1 MRFLITC
8 VLILAMAFTAIAQS
22 SPDIQETSAKVSTSN
37 RIVTSETTEFRKLR
51 LDGFDA
57 LYNMDYRAAETK
69 FTKMTELLPDHPA
82 GYFYLAT
89 NFWLELLNSSRK
101 LQVSLY
107 NSDSFFSDT
116 KDKVDEKVDKEFHRL
131 IQVAQQKAESCV
143 KKNPKDIEALYYE
156 GAAHGLQA
164 SYEGTVTRSF
174 VSALRHGSKSVDLH
188 RKVIELNPGYTDAY
202 LTIGAYD
209 YVVGVLPFAFKII
222 AAIGG
227 FRGSRDRGLEE
238 LNMVTERGLYAQDD
252 ARVLLI
258 ALYSRENRAAEAL
271 NLLETL
277 SNKYPKNYL
286 FKIERAASLVKLNRA
301 SESNQLFEEL
311 LKDKNTEKV
320 ADLIHY
326 QYADSL
332 VEQGRNSEALEHLQA
347 IKTLS
352 NASPLLITRA
362 YLRAGQVL
370 DLMSKRSEAVAEY
383 QAVLKRDNVFD
394 SHELAKKY
402 LQKPYVVT
410 NGS

>member
-1 MRFLITC
+1 MRFLMAF
-8 VLILAMAFTAIAQS
+8 VLIFAIAFTATAQI
-22 SPDIQETSAKVSTSN
+22 PEVEETSTKISTSN
-37 RIVTSETTEFRKLR
+37 RIVNSETSEFRKLR

-57 LYNMDYRAAETK
+57 LYNMDYRTAETK
-69 FTKMTELLPDHPA
+69 FTKMMELLPDHPA

-107 NSDSFFSDT
+107 NGDSFFSDT

-131 IQVAQQKAESCV
+131 IQVAQQKAENCV
-143 KKNPKDIEALYYE
+143 KKNPKDIEAIYYE

-188 RKVIELNPGYTDAY
+188 RKVVDLNPTYTDAY

-209 YVVGVLPFAFKII
+209 YIVGSLPFAFKVL

-227 FRGSRDRGLEE
+227 FRGSKDRGLEE
-238 LNMVTERGLYAQDD
+238 LNSVTERGLYAQDD
-252 ARVLLI
+252 ARVLLV
-258 ALYSRENRAAEAL
+258 ALYARENRNSEVL

-286 FKIERAASLVKLNRA
+286 FKIERAASLIKLNRTI
-301 SESNQLFEEL
+301 ESNALFEEL

-320 ADLIHY
+320 LDLIHY

-332 VEQGRNSEALEHLQA
+332 VEQGRHSEALEHLQA
-347 IKTLS
+347 VKTLS
-352 NASPLLITRA
+352 TSSPILTTRA
-362 YLRAGQVL
+362 YLRSGQIL
-370 DLMSKRSEAVAEY
+370 DLMLKRSEAVAEY

-402 LQKPYVVT
+402 LQKPYISS
-410 NGS
+410 GS